1 MVFIFYFL
9 YLPTLNHNT
18 YHTQVEASEGDK
30 APMGHSWA
38 YEGGAGRGPNAGKDE
53 ETAAVV
59 EPGKVV
65 AVKLE
70 DLNKSLKGGLKE
82 GNKQIWRWYWGA
94 GQSQGGG
101 GGAPDIARDAVGVEA
116 VPAAVEE
123 QKETSVVVAKEE
135 EAKEVKVEPV
145 HRMLPPISRGWAYG
159 ESNGP
164 NGRKD
169 EINTVAVSEG
179 GSAKQQ
185 EEQNGGAGGNDRD
198 GDVSRDQVV
207 SSSSA
212 PGKQ

>member
-1 MVFIFYFL
+1 MVFVFFSFL
-9 YLPTLNHNT
+9 YLLTLNHNT
-18 YHTQVEASEGDK
+18 YNTEVESNK
-30 APMGHSWA
+30 APLGHSWS

-59 EPGKVV
+59 ESGKVV

-123 QKETSVVVAKEE
+123 QKEATVVVAKGEE
-135 EAKEVKVEPV
+135 GKEVKAEPV
-145 HRMLPPISRGWAYG
+145 HRVLPPISRGWAYG
-159 ESNGP
+159 EGGGSP

-169 EINTVAVSEG
+169 EINTVAATEEEA
-179 GSAKQQ
+179 AKQQ
-185 EEQNGGAGGNDRD
+185 EQQNGGGVGNDRD